1 MILFTEY
8 RLKINLMT
16 YGKVVNAEQKNKH
29 TLMKDVH
36 M

>member
-16 YGKVVNAEQKNKH
+16 HSKVINAEEKNKH